1 MKTRMQ
7 VDVGCKV
14 EIESS
19 RGKRMYTIVNELENS
34 VEGKIS
40 KLSPIGQALLG
51 KKAGDKVQVNIN
63 STLIE
68 YRIVNVKN

>member
-7 VDVGCKV
+7 VDIGCKV

-19 RGKRMYTIVNELENS
+19 RGKRIYTIVNELENS

-68 YRIVNVKN
+68 YKIVNVKS